1 MKTFSLNKVI
11 AIFALLFLIG
21 GGKTLAETTATLQA
35 SSTDPSQGRP
45 EFAYTINNV
54 NVLNGGVIDYGY
66 WNVNL
71 YSVVNSPAN
80 AAAFA
85 FYAVAGK
92 PNTYYIYN
100 YSAKKWVTYD
110 LATSYNNDMKGFLKL
125 SDTKTEGCYFEI
137 TSCTND
143 THSGYQMR
151 PYASDG
157 TIDEDC
163 YLNYNGG
170 NGANV
175 SLTVGLWKDPG
186 SQDKGA
192 CWILKKVDLEV
203 NSIQTSTNEA
213 KPEHVFTMRNANGD
227 YVNSNLYRT
236 LAASDYA
243 QFAFYEVSGKASAYY
258 IYNYSAKKWLKY
270 TTSATYTKG
279 KDFVFNGE
287 KSERSEFYITDA
299 AKDGVSG
306 VQIQPYNAAGNA
318 ANNYLNFYGGGG
330 DNVAHTIGNYT
341 TDGNND
347 AGSLWVFTEVEI
359 ANNNAVITNK
369 TMSEG
374 SVVSTLL
381 ENHTG
386 NGTKL
391 LKETAIDWTKQ
402 KVIAEID
409 LSTCGTGTEDL
420 FSIGE
425 NIQTFEANNIHMYK
439 KSDGSITAYLVGNPI
454 KGGITGFESSTLLDG
469 NMLRVE
475 LSSEKG
481 FVVNDVVVFSK
492 EAINQY
498 SEQYYTNQFFS
509 LSNIQVGSGEGTNQE
524 SRAKYNYISVA
535 TKDYQTATVTSSNT
549 LDEVTVNS
557 FNAQNDVDVQ
567 LKRSLT
573 PTQWNTFCVPFT
585 ISEDVIAEKFGAGTL
600 VYTFGSMNGN
610 VMNFAHSTTIEAGT
624 PYIVKPTKEVVNP
637 SFTGVNI
644 EATAAK
650 KVGADGYF
658 MQGIYSA
665 KTDLTTDGTNLFL
678 GDGNK
683 FYKPAGATTAKMK
696 GLRAF
701 FIVPQ
706 GTNLAALRA
715 NIDGATTAIDEL
727 TAVVEQP
734 TDNRIYN
741 LQGQFVGTSFE
752 GLHGVYVQN
761 GKKVLV
767 K

>member
-1 MKTFSLNKVI
+1 MKTFSLNKLF

-35 SSTDPSQGRP
+35 SSTNPSIGRP
-45 EFAYTINNV
+45 EFVYTINNV
-54 NVLNGGVIDYGY
+54 NVLNDGTIDYGY

-71 YSVVNSPAN
+71 YSVVNSPSN
-80 AAAFA
+80 AASFA

-92 PNTYYIYN
+92 SNTYYIYN

-110 LATSYNNDMKGFLKL
+110 LATSYSNMQGFLKL
-125 SDTKTEGCYFEI
+125 SDTKVEGCYFEI
-137 TSCTND
+137 TSCTKD

-157 TIDEDC
+157 TIDEDR

-170 NGANV
+170 NGANA
-175 SLTVGLWKDPG
+175 SITVGLWRDPG
-186 SQDKGA
+186 SSDAGS
-192 CWILKKVDLEV
+192 CWILKEADLGV
-203 NSIQTSTNEA
+203 
-213 KPEHVFTMRNANGD
+213 KAN
-227 YVNSNLYRT
+227 
-236 LAASDYA
+236 
-243 QFAFYEVSGKASAYY
+243 
-258 IYNYSAKKWLKY
+258 
-270 TTSATYTKG
+270 
-279 KDFVFNGE
+279 
-287 KSERSEFYITDA
+287 
-299 AKDGVSG
+299 
-306 VQIQPYNAAGNA
+306 
-318 ANNYLNFYGGGG
+318 
-330 DNVAHTIGNYT
+330 
-341 TDGNND
+341 
-347 AGSLWVFTEVEI
+347 
-359 ANNNAVITNK
+359 ITN
-369 TMSEG
+369 TSLAEG
-374 SVVSTLL
+374 SIVNALCT
-381 ENHTG
+381 NYQG
-386 NGTKL
+386 NGTQFV
-391 LKETAIDWTKQ
+391 KETAIDWTNQ
-402 KVIAEID
+402 KVVAEID
-409 LSTCGTGTEDL
+409 ISTCGTGTEDL
-420 FSIGE
+420 FSIGDDAISW
-425 NIQTFEANNIHMYK
+425 NKVNIHMYRK
-439 KSDGSITAYLVGNPI
+439 GTSGFTAYLS
-454 KGGITGFESSTLLDG
+454 GGSAGVTSGIVPDG
-469 NMLRVE
+469 NVLRVE

-481 FVVNDVVVFSK
+481 FVVNGTVLFSK
-492 EAINQY
+492 EVINQY
-498 SEQYYTNQFFS
+498 STLFS
-509 LSNIQVGSGEGTNQE
+509 LSTIKVGSGEGNNQE
-524 SRAKYNYISVA
+524 SRAKYNYISVV
-535 TKDYQTATVTSSNT
+535 TNDYKTATVTVSNT
-549 LDEVTVNS
+549 LDEVAVNS
-557 FNAQNDVDVQ
+557 FNAQNNVDVQ
-567 LKRSLT
+567 LKRTLS
-573 PTQWNTFCVPFT
+573 PAHWNSFCVPFA
-585 ISEDVIAEKFGAGTL
+585 ISADVIAEKFGAGTL

-610 VMNFAHSTTIEAGT
+610 VMNFAHSTTIEAGK
-624 PYIVKPTKEVVNP
+624 PYIVKPTQEVVDP

-683 FYKPAGATTAKMK
+683 FYKPAGTTTARMK

-727 TAVVEQP
+727 ATVVEQP

>member
-1 MKTFSLNKVI
+1 M
-11 AIFALLFLIG
+11 
-21 GGKTLAETTATLQA
+21 QA
-35 SSTDPSQGRP
+35 SSTDPSLGKP

-54 NVLNGGVIDYGY
+54 NVLNGTTIDYGY

-80 AAAFA
+80 AASFA

-92 PNTYYIYN
+92 SNTYYIYN

-170 NGANV
+170 NGANA

-192 CWILKKVDLEV
+192 CWILKKVDLGV

-213 KPEHVFTMRNANGD
+213 KPEHQYTMRNANND
-227 YVNSNLYRT
+227 YVNSSLYRT
-236 LAASDYA
+236 LNSADYA
-243 QFAFYEVSGKASAYY
+243 QFAFYEVSGKTNAYY

-270 TTSATYTKG
+270 TTSATYTVG
-279 KDFVFNGE
+279 KDFVSNGE

-318 ANNYLNFYGGGG
+318 ANNYLNFYAGG
-330 DNVAHTIGNYT
+330 DQNTNHTIGNW
-341 TDGNND
+341 TDGGNND
-347 AGSLWVFTEVEI
+347 LGSLWLFTEVEI

-386 NGTKL
+386 DGTKL
-391 LKETAIDWTKQ
+391 LKETAIDWTQQ

-409 LSTCGTGTEDL
+409 LSTCGTGIEDL

-425 NIQTFEANNIHMYK
+425 KIQTSKANNIHMYK
-439 KSDGSITAYLVGNPI
+439 TSGGITAYLVGNPLS
-454 KGGITGFESSTLLDG
+454 GGATAFGPVSFDG
-469 NMLRVE
+469 NILRVE

-481 FVVNDVVVFSK
+481 FVVNDRVIFSK
-492 EAINQY
+492 EIINQY
-498 SEQYYTNQFFS
+498 SEQKYVTPFFS

-524 SRAKYNYISVA
+524 TKATYNYISVV
-535 TKDYQTATVTSSNT
+535 TNDYRAATVTSSNT
-549 LDEVTVNS
+549 LDEVAVNT

-567 LKRSLT
+567 LKRTLS
-573 PTQWNTFCVPFT
+573 PEYWNTFCVPFT
-585 ISEDVIAEKFGAGTL
+585 ISADVIKEKFGEGTQ
-600 VYTFGSMNGN
+600 VCTFGSMEGT
-610 VMNFAHSTTIEAGT
+610 VMNFAHSTSIEAGK
-624 PYIVKPTKEVVNP
+624 PYIVKPTKEVVDP
-637 SFTGVNI
+637 TFTGVNI
-644 EATAAK
+644 EAVAAK
-650 KVGADGYF
+650 QVGANGYF
-658 MQGIYSA
+658 MQGIYSV

-683 FYKPAGATTAKMK
+683 FYKPLGTTTAKMK
-696 GLRAF
+696 GMRAF

-706 GTNLAALRA
+706 GTNFAALRA
-715 NIDGATTAIDEL
+715 NIDGATTAIDEFA
-727 TAVVEQP
+727 TVVEQP

>member
-1 MKTFSLNKVI
+1 MKTFSLNKII

-35 SSTDPSQGRP
+35 SSTDPSLGRP

-54 NVLNGGVIDYGY
+54 NVLNGTTIDYGY

-80 AAAFA
+80 AASFA

-92 PNTYYIYN
+92 SNTYYIYN

-110 LATSYNNDMKGFLKL
+110 LATSYDNTKGFLKL

-157 TIDEDC
+157 TIDEDR
-163 YLNYNGG
+163 YLNFNGG
-170 NGANV
+170 NGANA
-175 SLTVGLWKDPG
+175 SITVGLWQDNG

-192 CWILKKVDLEV
+192 CWILK
-203 NSIQTSTNEA
+203 EA
-213 KPEHVFTMRNANGD
+213 DFGVKAN
-227 YVNSNLYRT
+227 
-236 LAASDYA
+236 
-243 QFAFYEVSGKASAYY
+243 
-258 IYNYSAKKWLKY
+258 
-270 TTSATYTKG
+270 
-279 KDFVFNGE
+279 
-287 KSERSEFYITDA
+287 
-299 AKDGVSG
+299 
-306 VQIQPYNAAGNA
+306 
-318 ANNYLNFYGGGG
+318 
-330 DNVAHTIGNYT
+330 
-341 TDGNND
+341 
-347 AGSLWVFTEVEI
+347 
-359 ANNNAVITNK
+359 ITN
-369 TMSEG
+369 TSLAEG
-374 SVVSTLL
+374 SVVSTVL

-386 NGTKL
+386 DGTKF
-391 LKETAIDWTKQ
+391 TRDIAVDWNNQ
-402 KVIAEID
+402 KVVAEID
-409 LSTCGTGTEDL
+409 ISTCGTGTEDL
-420 FSIGE
+420 FSIGNKITE
-425 NIQTFEANNIHMYK
+425 FYENNIHMYK
-439 KSDGSITAYLVGNPI
+439 TTGGITAYLVGNPV
-454 KGGITGFESSTLLDG
+454 GGGATAFGPVSFDG
-469 NMLRVE
+469 NILRVE

-481 FVVNDVVVFSK
+481 FVVNDRVIFSK
-492 EAINQY
+492 DIINQY
-498 SEQYYTNQFFS
+498 SEQKYSKQFFS
-509 LSNIQVGSGEGTNQE
+509 LSSIQVGSGEGTNQE
-524 SRAKYNYISVA
+524 SKAKYNFIRVV
-535 TKDYQTATVTSSNT
+535 TNDYQAATVTSSNT

-573 PTQWNTFCVPFT
+573 PAQWNTFCVPFT
-585 ISEDVIAEKFGAGTL
+585 ISADVIAEKFGAGTL
-600 VYTFGSMNGN
+600 VYTFSSMTGN
-610 VMNFAHSTTIEAGT
+610 VMNFAPSTTIEAGM
-624 PYIVKPTKEVVNP
+624 PYIVKPTKEVVDP
-637 SFTGVNI
+637 TFTGVNI
-644 EATAAK
+644 EAVAAK
-650 KVGADGYF
+650 QVGANGYF
-658 MQGIYSA
+658 MQGIYSV

-678 GDGNK
+678 GEGNK
-683 FYKPAGATTAKMK
+683 FYKPSGTTTAKMK
-696 GLRAF
+696 GMRAF

-727 TAVVEQP
+727 TTVVEQP

>member
-1 MKTFSLNKVI
+1 MKLRGFGCAIEDPRPTVTLGSSYDKTNITIEIDNENGLTVDGNSTTF
-11 AIFALLFLIG
+11 
-21 GGKTLAETTATLQA
+21 TATFLTALFNNSNLTFA
-35 SSTDPSQGRP
+35 SQQGDGRMHGTYKSVKVVSKTVPSG
-45 EFAYTINNV
+45 I
-54 NVLNGGVIDYGY
+54 I
-66 WNVNL
+66 
-71 YSVVNSPAN
+71 
-80 AAAFA
+80 
-85 FYAVAGK
+85 
-92 PNTYYIYN
+92 
-100 YSAKKWVTYD
+100 
-110 LATSYNNDMKGFLKL
+110 
-125 SDTKTEGCYFEI
+125 
-137 TSCTND
+137 
-143 THSGYQMR
+143 
-151 PYASDG
+151 
-157 TIDEDC
+157 
-163 YLNYNGG
+163 
-170 NGANV
+170 
-175 SLTVGLWKDPG
+175 
-186 SQDKGA
+186 
-192 CWILKKVDLEV
+192 
-203 NSIQTSTNEA
+203 TSTNETM
-213 KPEHVFTMRNANGD
+213 PEHIFTMRNANNN
-227 YVNSNLYRT
+227 YVSSNLYCAT
-236 LAASDYA
+236 SASDYA
-243 QFAFYEVSGKASAYY
+243 KFAFYEVSGKTNAYY

-270 TTSATYTKG
+270 TTSATYTVG
-279 KDFVFNGE
+279 KDFVSNGE
-287 KSERSEFYITDA
+287 KSERSEFYITNA
-299 AKDGVSG
+299 AKGGVNG

-318 ANNYLNFYGGGG
+318 ANNYLNFYAGG
-330 DNVAHTIGNYT
+330 DQNTDHTIGNW
-341 TDGNND
+341 TDNGSSD

-386 NGTKL
+386 DGTKL
-391 LKETAIDWTKQ
+391 LKETAIDWTQQ
-402 KVIAEID
+402 KVVAEID

-425 NIQTFEANNIHMYK
+425 NIQTFKAVNIHMYK
-439 KSDGSITAYLVGNPI
+439 KSDGGITAYLVGNPLS
-454 KGGITGFESSTLLDG
+454 GGATAFGPVSFDG
-469 NMLRVE
+469 NILRVE

-481 FVVNDVVVFSK
+481 FVVNDRVIFSK
-492 EAINQY
+492 EIINQY
-498 SEQYYTNQFFS
+498 SEQKYGKQFFS

-524 SRAKYNYISVA
+524 TKATYNYISVV
-535 TKDYQTATVTSSNT
+535 TNDYKPATVTVSNT
-549 LDEVTVNS
+549 LDEVAVNS
-557 FNAQNDVDVQ
+557 FNAQNNVDVQ
-567 LKRSLT
+567 LKRTLS
-573 PTQWNTFCVPFT
+573 PEHWNSFCVPFA
-585 ISEDVIAEKFGAGTL
+585 ISEDVIAEKFGAGTK
-600 VYTFGSMNGN
+600 VCTFGSMNGN
-610 VMNFAHSTTIEAGT
+610 VMNFAASTTIEAGT
-624 PYIVKPTKEVVNP
+624 PYIVKPTQEVVNP

-696 GLRAF
+696 GMRAF

-715 NIDGATTAIDEL
+715 NIDGATTAIDEFA
-727 TAVVEQP
+727 TVVEQP

>member
-11 AIFALLFLIG
+11 AIFALLFFIG
-21 GGKTLAETTATLQA
+21 GGKTLAREGDQKTLPITNYSPNGSKFYSDFTIDWTTQKLQIIVDVTNCTTSPSGTQVNPDNVFDLCPQTTSDITWSSPTPVVHVYCDGTKLELDVLGIDGVTTNPVATITLGSSYDKTNITIEIDNENGFTVDGNTTALSSTVLATLFNNSNLTFASQEGSGRMHGTYKSVKVVSKTA
-35 SSTDPSQGRP
+35 SSG
-45 EFAYTINNV
+45 I
-54 NVLNGGVIDYGY
+54 I
-66 WNVNL
+66 
-71 YSVVNSPAN
+71 
-80 AAAFA
+80 
-85 FYAVAGK
+85 
-92 PNTYYIYN
+92 
-100 YSAKKWVTYD
+100 
-110 LATSYNNDMKGFLKL
+110 
-125 SDTKTEGCYFEI
+125 
-137 TSCTND
+137 
-143 THSGYQMR
+143 
-151 PYASDG
+151 
-157 TIDEDC
+157 
-163 YLNYNGG
+163 
-170 NGANV
+170 
-175 SLTVGLWKDPG
+175 
-186 SQDKGA
+186 
-192 CWILKKVDLEV
+192 
-203 NSIQTSTNEA
+203 TSTNETM
-213 KPEHVFTMRNANGD
+213 PEHVFTMRNANNN
-227 YVNSNLYRT
+227 YVNSNLYCAT
-236 LAASDYA
+236 STSDYA
-243 QFAFYEVSGKASAYY
+243 QFAFYEVSGKTNAYY

-270 TTSATYTKG
+270 TTSATYEAG
-279 KDFVFNGE
+279 KDFVSNGE
-287 KSERSEFYITDA
+287 KSERSEFYITST
-299 AKDGVSG
+299 AKNGVNG

-318 ANNYLNFYGGGG
+318 ANNYLNFHGGG
-330 DNVAHTIGNYT
+330 DQNTNHTIGNYT
-341 TDGNND
+341 DNGSSD

-374 SVVSTLL
+374 SVVSTVL

-386 NGTKL
+386 DGTKF
-391 LKETAIDWTKQ
+391 TRDIAIDWTKQ

-409 LSTCGTGTEDL
+409 ISTCGTGTEDV
-420 FSIGE
+420 FSIGDD
-425 NIQTFEANNIHMYK
+425 IQTFKANNIHMYK
-439 KSDGSITAYLVGNPI
+439 TTGGISAYVAGNHVG
-454 KGGITGFESSTLLDG
+454 GGITSFGPVSFDG
-469 NMLRVE
+469 NILRVE

-492 EAINQY
+492 DSINKY
-498 SEQYYTNQFFS
+498 SEKYYEKQFFS
-509 LSNIQVGSGEGTNQE
+509 LSTIKVGSGEGTNQE
-524 SRAKYNYISVA
+524 TKATYNYIRVV
-535 TKDYQTATVTSSNT
+535 TNDYQAATVTSSNT

-557 FNAQNDVDVQ
+557 FNAQNNVDVQ
-567 LKRSLT
+567 LKRTLS
-573 PTQWNTFCVPFT
+573 PEHWNSFCVPFA
-585 ISEDVIAEKFGAGTL
+585 ISEDVIAEKFGAGTQ
-600 VYTFGSMNGN
+600 VCTFGSMNGN

-624 PYIVKPTKEVVNP
+624 PYIVKPTKEVVDP

-683 FYKPAGATTAKMK
+683 FYKPAGTTTARMK

-715 NIDGATTAIDEL
+715 NIDGATTAVDEL
-727 TAVVEQP
+727 TTVVEQP

>member
-1 MKTFSLNKVI
+1 MKTFSLNKII
-11 AIFALLFLIG
+11 AIFALLFFIG

-35 SSTDPSQGRP
+35 SSTDPSLGKP

-54 NVLNGGVIDYGY
+54 NVLDNGNTIDYGY

-71 YSVVNSPAN
+71 YSVRNSPAN
-80 AAAFA
+80 AASFA

-92 PNTYYIYN
+92 SNTYYIYN

-110 LATSYNNDMKGFLKL
+110 LATSYDNTKGFLKL

-157 TIDEDC
+157 TIDEDR
-163 YLNYNGG
+163 YLNFNGG
-170 NGANV
+170 NGANA
-175 SLTVGLWKDPG
+175 SITVGLWQDNG

-192 CWILKKVDLEV
+192 CWILKEADLSVKANITNTSLAAGSIV
-203 NSIQTSTNEA
+203 NSLYTN
-213 KPEHVFTMRNANGD
+213 
-227 YVNSNLYRT
+227 Y
-236 LAASDYA
+236 
-243 QFAFYEVSGKASAYY
+243 Q
-258 IYNYSAKKWLKY
+258 
-270 TTSATYTKG
+270 
-279 KDFVFNGE
+279 
-287 KSERSEFYITDA
+287 
-299 AKDGVSG
+299 
-306 VQIQPYNAAGNA
+306 
-318 ANNYLNFYGGGG
+318 
-330 DNVAHTIGNYT
+330 
-341 TDGNND
+341 
-347 AGSLWVFTEVEI
+347 
-359 ANNNAVITNK
+359 
-369 TMSEG
+369 
-374 SVVSTLL
+374 
-381 ENHTG
+381 G
-386 NGTKL
+386 NGTQFV
-391 LKETAIDWTKQ
+391 KETAIDWTNQ
-402 KVIAEID
+402 KVVAEID
-409 LSTCGTGTEDL
+409 VSTCGTGTEDL

-425 NIQTFEANNIHMYK
+425 DAITWSANNIHMYK
-439 KSDGSITAYLVGNPI
+439 TTGGITAYLVGNPV
-454 KGGITGFESSTLLDG
+454 GGGATAFGPVSFDG
-469 NMLRVE
+469 NILRVE

-481 FVVNDVVVFSK
+481 FVVNDRVIFSK
-492 EAINQY
+492 EVINQY
-498 SEQYYTNQFFS
+498 SEQYYSKQFFS
-509 LSNIQVGSGEGTNQE
+509 LSTIKVGSGEGNNQE
-524 SRAKYNYISVA
+524 SKAKYNYISVV
-535 TKDYQTATVTSSNT
+535 TNDYQTATVTSSNT

-573 PTQWNTFCVPFT
+573 PTQWNTFCVPFA
-585 ISEDVIAEKFGAGTL
+585 ISADVIAEKFGAGTQ
-600 VYTFGSMNGN
+600 VCTFGSMNGN
-610 VMNFAHSTTIEAGT
+610 VMNFAYSTSIEAGK
-624 PYIVKPTKEVVNP
+624 PYIVKPTQEVVNP

-658 MQGIYSA
+658 MQGTYGA

-678 GDGNK
+678 GEGNK
-683 FYKPAGATTAKMK
+683 FYKPAGTTTARMK
-696 GLRAF
+696 GMRAF

-727 TAVVEQP
+727 TTVVEQP

>member
-1 MKTFSLNKVI
+1 MKTFSLNKII

-35 SSTDPSQGRP
+35 SSTDPSLGKP

-54 NVLNGGVIDYGY
+54 NVLDNGNTIDYGY

-80 AAAFA
+80 AASFA

-92 PNTYYIYN
+92 SNTYYIYN

-110 LATSYNNDMKGFLKL
+110 LATSYDNTKGFLKL

-157 TIDEDC
+157 TIDEDR
-163 YLNYNGG
+163 YLNFNGG
-170 NGANV
+170 NGANA
-175 SLTVGLWKDPG
+175 SITVGLWKDNG

-192 CWILKKVDLEV
+192 CWILKKVDLGVKANITNTFLAEG
-203 NSIQTSTNEA
+203 SIVSSIC
-213 KPEHVFTMRNANGD
+213 ANH
-227 YVNSNLYRT
+227 
-236 LAASDYA
+236 
-243 QFAFYEVSGKASAYY
+243 
-258 IYNYSAKKWLKY
+258 
-270 TTSATYTKG
+270 KG
-279 KDFVFNGE
+279 
-287 KSERSEFYITDA
+287 
-299 AKDGVSG
+299 
-306 VQIQPYNAAGNA
+306 
-318 ANNYLNFYGGGG
+318 
-330 DNVAHTIGNYT
+330 
-341 TDGNND
+341 DGNKY
-347 AGSLWVFTEVEI
+347 VQ
-359 ANNNAVITNK
+359 
-369 TMSEG
+369 
-374 SVVSTLL
+374 
-381 ENHTG
+381 
-386 NGTKL
+386 
-391 LKETAIDWTKQ
+391 ETAIDWTKQ

-409 LSTCGTGTEDL
+409 ISTCGTGTEDL
-420 FSIGE
+420 FSIGDDAISW
-425 NIQTFEANNIHMYK
+425 NAVNIHMYRK
-439 KSDGSITAYLVGNPI
+439 GTSGFTAYLS
-454 KGGITGFESSTLLDG
+454 KGSAGVTSGIVPDG
-469 NMLRVE
+469 NILIVE
-475 LSSEKG
+475 VSSEKG
-481 FVVNDVVVFSK
+481 FVVNGKVLFSN
-492 EAINQY
+492 AVINQY
-498 SEQYYTNQFFS
+498 STIFS
-509 LSNIQVGSGEGTNQE
+509 LSTIKLGSGEGTNQE
-524 SRAKYNYISVA
+524 TKATYNYIRVV
-535 TKDYQTATVTSSNT
+535 TKDYQPVTETSSNVLNEASINT
-549 LDEVTVNS
+549 FV
-557 FNAQNDVDVQ
+557 AQSTVDVQ
-567 LKRSLT
+567 LKRSLS
-573 PTQWNTFCVPFT
+573 PEHWNSFCVPFA
-585 ISEDVIAEKFGAGTL
+585 ISEEVIAEKFGAGTQIC
-600 VYTFGSMNGN
+600 TFGSMNGN
-610 VMNFAHSTTIEAGT
+610 VMNFAHSTTIEAGM
-624 PYIVKPTKEVVNP
+624 PYIVKPTKEVVDP

-683 FYKPAGATTAKMK
+683 FYKPAGATTARMK

-715 NIDGATTAIDEL
+715 NIDGATTSIDEL
-727 TAVVEQP
+727 TTVVEQP

>member
-1 MKTFSLNKVI
+1 MFYADFSIDWTTQKLQVIVDVTNCDSQSDVSGDSNSRPDNIFDLCPQTTSNVEWTSPTPLVHVYCDGTTVSLHGLGFASDDPNQKLTLSSSYDKTNITIEIDNENGLTIDGNSTSL
-11 AIFALLFLIG
+11 
-21 GGKTLAETTATLQA
+21 TATFLTTLFNNSNLTIA
-35 SSTDPSQGRP
+35 SQ
-45 EFAYTINNV
+45 E
-54 NVLNGGVIDYGY
+54 
-66 WNVNL
+66 
-71 YSVVNSPAN
+71 
-80 AAAFA
+80 
-85 FYAVAGK
+85 
-92 PNTYYIYN
+92 
-100 YSAKKWVTYD
+100 
-110 LATSYNNDMKGFLKL
+110 
-125 SDTKTEGCYFEI
+125 
-137 TSCTND
+137 
-143 THSGYQMR
+143 
-151 PYASDG
+151 
-157 TIDEDC
+157 
-163 YLNYNGG
+163 G
-170 NGANV
+170 NGRMAGTYKSVKVV
-175 SLTVGLWKDPG
+175 SKTAPSG
-186 SQDKGA
+186 
-192 CWILKKVDLEV
+192 I
-203 NSIQTSTNEA
+203 ITSTNETT
-213 KPEHVFTMRNANGD
+213 PEHVFTMRNANNN
-227 YVNSNLYRT
+227 YVNSNLYCAT
-236 LAASDYA
+236 GTSDYA
-243 QFAFYEVSGKASAYY
+243 QFAFYEVSGKTNAYY

-270 TTSATYTKG
+270 TTSATYTVG
-279 KDFVFNGE
+279 KDFVSNGE
-287 KSERSEFYITDA
+287 KSERSEFYITSTA
-299 AKDGVSG
+299 RGSVKG

-318 ANNYLNFYGGGG
+318 ANNYLNFYAGG
-330 DNVAHTIGNYT
+330 DQNTDHTIGNW
-341 TDGNND
+341 TDNGSSD

-386 NGTKL
+386 DGTKL

-402 KVIAEID
+402 KVVAEID

-425 NIQTFEANNIHMYK
+425 NIQTFEANNIHVYK
-439 KSDGSITAYLVGNPI
+439 TSDGITAYLVGNPI
-454 KGGITGFESSTLLDG
+454 KGTTGFESSTLLDG

-481 FVVNDVVVFSK
+481 FVMNDVVIFSK
-492 EAINQY
+492 ETINQY

-524 SRAKYNYISVA
+524 TKAKYNYISVV
-535 TKDYQTATVTSSNT
+535 TNDYKTATVAVSNT
-549 LDEVTVNS
+549 LDEVAVNS
-557 FNAQNDVDVQ
+557 FNAQNNVDVQ
-567 LKRSLT
+567 LKRTLS
-573 PTQWNTFCVPFT
+573 PEHWNSFCVPFA
-585 ISEDVIAEKFGAGTL
+585 ISEDVIAEKFGAGTQIC
-600 VYTFGSMNGN
+600 TFGSMNGN
-610 VMNFAHSTTIEAGT
+610 VMNFAYSTSIEAGK
-624 PYIVKPTKEVVNP
+624 PYIVKPTQEVVNP

-665 KTDLTTDGTNLFL
+665 KTDLATDGTNLFL

-715 NIDGATTAIDEL
+715 NIDGATTAIDEFA
-727 TAVVEQP
+727 TVVEQP

>member
-1 MKTFSLNKVI
+1 MHCY
-11 AIFALLFLIG
+11 FLSG
-21 GGKTLAETTATLQA
+21 GGKTLARSGYPKTLPITNYSPNGSKFYSDFTIDWTTQKLQIIVDVTNCTTAPSGGNENPDNVFDLCPQT
-35 SSTDPSQGRP
+35 SSDVGWESPTPVVHV
-45 EFAYTINNV
+45 YC
-54 NVLNGGVIDYGY
+54 NG
-66 WNVNL
+66 
-71 YSVVNSPAN
+71 
-80 AAAFA
+80 
-85 FYAVAGK
+85 
-92 PNTYYIYN
+92 TQ
-100 YSAKKWVTYD
+100 
-110 LATSYNNDMKGFLKL
+110 LKL
-125 SDTKTEGCYFEI
+125 RGNKFTDKNALRPDITLGSSYDKTNITIEI
-137 TSCTND
+137 DN
-143 THSGYQMR
+143 
-151 PYASDG
+151 
-157 TIDEDC
+157 E
-163 YLNYNGG
+163 NG
-170 NGANV
+170 
-175 SLTVGLWKDPG
+175 LTVNGNSTTLTATFLTELLNNSNLTFASQEG
-186 SQDKGA
+186 SGRMHGTYKSV
-192 CWILKKVDLEV
+192 KVV
-203 NSIQTSTNEA
+203 SKTAPYGIVTSTNETM
-213 KPEHVFTMRNANGD
+213 PEHVFTMRNAND
-227 YVNSNLYRT
+227 NYVNSNLYCAT
-236 LAASDYA
+236 GTSDYA
-243 QFAFYEVSGKASAYY
+243 QFAFYEVSGKTNAYY

-270 TTSATYTKG
+270 TTSTTYEAG
-279 KDFVFNGE
+279 KDFVSNGE
-287 KSERSEFYITDA
+287 KSERSEFYITST
-299 AKDGVSG
+299 AKKNG

-318 ANNYLNFYGGGG
+318 ANNYLNFHGGG
-330 DNVAHTIGNYT
+330 DQNTDHTIGNYT
-341 TDGNND
+341 DNGSSD

-386 NGTKL
+386 DGTKFTR
-391 LKETAIDWTKQ
+391 ETAIDWTTQ
-402 KVIAEID
+402 KIVAEID
-409 LSTCGTGTEDL
+409 ISTCGTGTEDL
-420 FSIGE
+420 FSIGDK
-425 NIQTFEANNIHMYK
+425 ITTFEANNIHVYK
-439 KSDGSITAYLVGNPI
+439 KASGAITAYLVENPI
-454 KGGITGFESSTLLDG
+454 KGTTGFESSTLLDG

-481 FVVNDVVVFSK
+481 FVMNDVVVFSK

-524 SRAKYNYISVA
+524 SRAKYNFIRVV
-535 TKDYQTATVTSSNT
+535 TKDYIAGTTTVSNT
-549 LDEVTVNS
+549 LDEVAVNS
-557 FNAQNDVDVQ
+557 FNAQNNVDVQ
-567 LKRSLT
+567 LKRTLS
-573 PTQWNTFCVPFT
+573 PAHWNSFCVPFA
-585 ISEDVIAEKFGAGTL
+585 ISADVIAEKFGAGTL

-610 VMNFAHSTTIEAGT
+610 VMNFAPSTTIDAGT
-624 PYIVKPTKEVVNP
+624 PYIVKPTQEVVDP

-683 FYKPAGATTAKMK
+683 FYKPAGTTTARMK

-706 GTNLAALRA
+706 GTNLAVLRA

-727 TAVVEQP
+727 TTIVEQP

>member
-1 MKTFSLNKVI
+1 MNPDNVFDLCPQTTSDIKWSSPAPVVHVYCDGTKLELDALGFATVTTNPVATITLGSSYDKTNITIEIDNENGLTIDGN
-11 AIFALLFLIG
+11 
-21 GGKTLAETTATLQA
+21 TTALSSTVLATLFNNSSLTFASQEGSGRMHGTYKSVKVVSKTA
-35 SSTDPSQGRP
+35 SSG
-45 EFAYTINNV
+45 I
-54 NVLNGGVIDYGY
+54 I
-66 WNVNL
+66 
-71 YSVVNSPAN
+71 
-80 AAAFA
+80 
-85 FYAVAGK
+85 
-92 PNTYYIYN
+92 
-100 YSAKKWVTYD
+100 
-110 LATSYNNDMKGFLKL
+110 
-125 SDTKTEGCYFEI
+125 
-137 TSCTND
+137 
-143 THSGYQMR
+143 
-151 PYASDG
+151 
-157 TIDEDC
+157 
-163 YLNYNGG
+163 
-170 NGANV
+170 
-175 SLTVGLWKDPG
+175 
-186 SQDKGA
+186 
-192 CWILKKVDLEV
+192 
-203 NSIQTSTNEA
+203 TSTNETM
-213 KPEHVFTMRNANGD
+213 PEHVFTMRNANNN
-227 YVNSNLYRT
+227 YVNSNLYCAT
-236 LAASDYA
+236 STSDYA
-243 QFAFYEVSGKASAYY
+243 QFAFYEVSGKTNAYY

-270 TTSATYTKG
+270 TTGTTYTAG
-279 KDFVFNGE
+279 KDFVSNGE
-287 KSERSEFYITDA
+287 KSERSEFYITNA

-318 ANNYLNFYGGGG
+318 ANNYLNFHGGG
-330 DNVAHTIGNYT
+330 DQNTNHTIGNYT
-341 TDGNND
+341 DNGSSD

-374 SVVSTLL
+374 SVVSTVL

-386 NGTKL
+386 DGTKF
-391 LKETAIDWTKQ
+391 TRDIAIDWTKQ

-409 LSTCGTGTEDL
+409 ISTCGTGTEDV
-420 FSIGE
+420 FSIGDD
-425 NIQTFEANNIHMYK
+425 IQTFKANNIHMYK
-439 KSDGSITAYLVGNPI
+439 TTGGISAYVAGNHVG
-454 KGGITGFESSTLLDG
+454 GGITSFGPSSFDG
-469 NMLRVE
+469 NILRVE

-481 FVVNDVVVFSK
+481 FVVNDRVIFSK
-492 EAINQY
+492 EVINQY
-498 SEQYYTNQFFS
+498 SEQYYSKQFFS
-509 LSNIQVGSGEGTNQE
+509 LSNIQVGSCEGTDQG

-535 TKDYQTATVTSSNT
+535 TNDYKTATVTVSNM
-549 LDEVTVNS
+549 LDEVAVNS
-557 FNAQNDVDVQ
+557 FNAQNNVDVQ
-567 LKRSLT
+567 LKRNLS
-573 PTQWNTFCVPFT
+573 PEHWNSFCVPFA
-585 ISEDVIAEKFGAGTL
+585 ISADVIAEKFGAGTL
-600 VYTFGSMNGN
+600 VYTFGSMDGN
-610 VMNFAHSTTIEAGT
+610 VMNFKASTTIEAGT
-624 PYIVKPTKEVVNP
+624 PYIVKPTQEVVNP

-683 FYKPAGATTAKMK
+683 FYKPSGTTTAKMK

-727 TAVVEQP
+727 TTVVEQP